1 MQDRIQKLIRHVN
14 RKDWWYVTPIDPRA
28 SEKRGKFFSSTFGEA
43 EFYGRPND
51 IPEKVAIASPLIGD
65 NDTIERKLIG
75 RVESHPNISV
85 RERFALDAKL
95 RRVALKRGYDSIVLM
110 SGSGFQKFEKEG
122 RIPRSIELNVLELRC
137 VRPAKLFQSSQER

>member
-14 RKDWWYVTPIDPRA
+14 RKDWWHVTPAEPRA
-28 SEKRGKFFSSTFGEA
+28 YEKRGKFFSSTFGEA

-51 IPEKVAIASPLIGD
+51 IPERVAIASPLIGD

-85 RERFALDAKL
+85 RERFVLDAKL
-95 RRVALKRGYDSIVLM
+95 RRAALRKGYDSIVLM
-110 SGSGFQKFEKEG
+110 SKSGFQKFNKEG
-122 RIPRSIELNVLELRC
+122 GMPRSIELNVVDLRC
-137 VRPAKLFQSSQER
+137 LL